1 MTKTILAILT
11 LAGALLAPALFGDS
25 ASKTYTGIITDT
37 MCGADH
43 AHMGITPDAKCVREC
58 VRMPGGRWKYALL
71 VGKEVYTLSDQQ
83 TPEKYAAQ
91 KVKVT
96 GTLYPKTGILKVD
109 RIEAAK

>member
-1 MTKTILAILT
+1 MTIT
-11 LAGALLAPALFGDS
+11 LAGALFAAD

-58 VRMPGGRWKYALL
+58 VRMPGGEWKYALL
-71 VGKEVYTLSDQQ
+71 VGKEVYTLSDQE

-96 GTLYPKTGILKVD
+96 GTLYPKTGILRVD
-109 RIEAAK
+109 RSEAVK